1 MSKAMK
7 LTPSRLK
14 QIIAEERKKLE
25 DAGLLTKTAKEV
37 DAKDYAKAL
46 VNKIDY
52 VKKLGIQES
61 KLKRKLFL
69 IQKLKNKV
77 SK

>member
-1 MSKAMK
+1 MSKSMK

-25 DAGLLTKTAKEV
+25 DAGLLTKTAEEV
-37 DAKDYAKAL
+37 DAGDYAKAL
-46 VNKIDY
+46 VNKIDF
-52 VKKLGIQES
+52 VKKLGIKES